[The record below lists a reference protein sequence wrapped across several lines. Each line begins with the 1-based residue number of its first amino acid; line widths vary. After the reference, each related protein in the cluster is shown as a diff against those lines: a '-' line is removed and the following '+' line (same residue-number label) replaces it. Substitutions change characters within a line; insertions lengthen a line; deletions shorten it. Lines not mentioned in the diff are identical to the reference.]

1 MNLLAQLLMF
11 LALALGGTPAQRGP
25 NSLTPDEVARL
36 ERLRGEFEHLPSAAK
51 KKLLARA
58 HALRERERQLERE
71 LTPEERVRL
80 EDPARGRELWRHHV
94 RERFQ
99 ESGKK
104 LYEELPAP
112 LRKKLEAAAPE
123 ERRAL
128 VERLL
133 ADPEGAGSRVG
144 RRLYERLGFSERDR
158 RRFEA
163 MPPLERLRRLHE
175 LEKAERHRRRRA
187 RD

>member
-1 MNLLAQLLMF
+1 MNPLAQLLVWF
-11 LALALGGTPAQRGP
+11 ALTLGGTPAQRGP
-25 NSLTPDEVARL
+25 HTLTPDEAVRL

-71 LTPEERVRL
+71 LTTEERQRL
-80 EDPARGRELWRHHV
+80 DDPTRGRELWRHHV

-112 LRKKLEAAAPE
+112 LRKRLEAAKPE

-128 VERLL
+128 IERLL
-133 ADPEGAGSRVG
+133 ADPERNGSRVG
-144 RRLYERLGFSERDR
+144 RRLYERLGLSEHDR
-158 RRFEA
+158 HRFEA
-163 MPPLERLRRLHE
+163 MAPLERLRRLHE
-175 LEKAERHRRRRA
+175 LEKAERQRRRRS